1 MNYTILGRS
10 GLRVS
15 ELCLGTMTFGTE
27 WGTGSDFEQSKQV
40 FDAYADAGGNF
51 IDTANR
57 YTEGTSERFLGDL
70 LVADR
75 DHFVVAS
82 KYTLYTRMGD
92 PNFAGNHRKNMVRAV
107 EESLRRLKTDHLDLY
122 WVHAWDDTM
131 QPDELMRSL
140 EYLVSSGKVLHIGIS
155 DTPAWIVACCNTIAE
170 LRGWTSFCGLQIEYS
185 LVNRDAERDLIP
197 MARSFGLPITPWS
210 PLGAGVLSGK
220 YITSHPEG
228 GVRLKPD
235 SIRLS
240 ERNMQIALEVASVA
254 SELGVSSAQVALA
267 WIRRVQ
273 PTSVPILGART
284 IEQLHDNLGCLNVLL
299 SAEHLARLDNV
310 SKIVLGWPHDF
321 LAGENIQNLMFA
333 YSQNKIR

>member
-40 FDAYADAGGNF
+40 FDAYAEAGGNF

-70 LVADR
+70 LSADR

-140 EYLVSSGKVLHIGIS
+140 EYLVASGKVLHIGIS

-220 YITSHPEG
+220 YITAHPAG

-235 SIRLS
+235 SVRLS
-240 ERNMQIALEVASVA
+240 ERNMQIAMQVAAIA
-254 SELGVSSAQVALA
+254 SELDVSSAQVALA
-267 WIRRVQ
+267 WIRRVL
-273 PTSVPILGART
+273 PNAVPILGART
-284 IEQLHDNLGCLNVLL
+284 IEQLHDNLGCLRVTL
-299 SAEHLARLDNV
+299 SDDHLARLDNV
-310 SKIVLGWPHDF
+310 SKIVRGWPHDF

>member
-27 WGTGSDFEQSKQV
+27 WGTGSDFERSKQV
-40 FDAYADAGGNF
+40 FDAYAEAGGNF

-70 LVADR
+70 LSADR

-140 EYLVSSGKVLHIGIS
+140 EYLV
-155 DTPAWIVACCNTIAE
+155 
-170 LRGWTSFCGLQIEYS
+170 
-185 LVNRDAERDLIP
+185 
-197 MARSFGLPITPWS
+197 
-210 PLGAGVLSGK
+210 
-220 YITSHPEG
+220 
-228 GVRLKPD
+228 
-235 SIRLS
+235 
-240 ERNMQIALEVASVA
+240 
-254 SELGVSSAQVALA
+254 
-267 WIRRVQ
+267 
-273 PTSVPILGART
+273 
-284 IEQLHDNLGCLNVLL
+284 
-299 SAEHLARLDNV
+299 
-310 SKIVLGWPHDF
+310 
-321 LAGENIQNLMFA
+321 
-333 YSQNKIR
+333 